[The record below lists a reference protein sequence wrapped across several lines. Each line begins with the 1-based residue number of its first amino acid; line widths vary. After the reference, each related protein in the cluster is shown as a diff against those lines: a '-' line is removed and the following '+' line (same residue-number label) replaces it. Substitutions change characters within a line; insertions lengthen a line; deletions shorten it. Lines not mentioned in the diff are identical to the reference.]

1 VKEDVISEARSP
13 GGLKGVGRGRMEGV
27 GEVLVDRELSKKAV
41 MVVNEDSGKVELQR
55 TGIEIEAQSA
65 GDKGGNESNINPQAL
80 SLVSSFDGQ
89 MYLLDLLLQ
98 P

>member
-1 VKEDVISEARSP
+1 MKQDLQ
-13 GGLKGVGRGRMEGV
+13 GLLKGVGRGRMEGV

-41 MVVNEDSGKVELQR
+41 MVVNEDNGKVELQK
-55 TGIEIEAQSA
+55 TGLEIEAQSA
-65 GDKGGNESNINPQAL
+65 GGKAGNESNINPQVL
-80 SLVSSFDGQ
+80 SLVSPFDGQ